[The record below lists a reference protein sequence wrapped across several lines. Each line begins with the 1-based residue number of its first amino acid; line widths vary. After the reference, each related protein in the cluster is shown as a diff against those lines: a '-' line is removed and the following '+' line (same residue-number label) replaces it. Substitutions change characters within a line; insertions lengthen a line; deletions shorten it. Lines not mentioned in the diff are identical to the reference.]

1 MILNTSQITTITSG
15 LTILAGLDH
24 PVRSIL
30 LDSRKISHVTD
41 ALFIAIKGEHHDSHK
56 YLKDVYNAGVRSFII
71 EQEADLTALPEAN
84 VIRVSNSTVALQQL
98 ATHHRK
104 QFAFPTIGITGSNG
118 KTIVKEWLNTMLA
131 DDYHIVRS
139 PKSWNSQ
146 IGVPLS
152 VMNIE
157 SNHTLG
163 IFEAGISKPGEMER
177 LAKVIA
183 PTIGIFTSI
192 GTAHSENFLSR
203 RQLIGEK
210 LNLFAPAEIV
220 ICPDDG
226 ELAQL
231 ISAWSGSKQ
240 IVLVPQVERATIGM
254 HNNVTTLRLEWKNS
268 AYEFDIPFADKAS
281 VENAITCIHCLFVLK
296 YDAEEIQ
303 SRLARLTPL
312 EMRLQLLDGNGDSVI
327 VNDAYS
333 NDLQSLE
340 IALDFLQQHARGRK
354 KIVILSDILQSG
366 LNEKDLHERINN
378 LLQAKNISQLIG
390 IGKGMSASTPLSFG
404 DGLGVRLFASTEEF
418 LQKINVADFAHSAL
432 LVKGA
437 RDFRFERIVAQLQE
451 KTHDT
456 VLEINLNALAHN
468 LHYYRNKLK
477 PETKVMAMVKA
488 FGYGSGAHE
497 VASLLE
503 FNKVDYLAV
512 AYTDEGVA
520 LRKAGVSLPIMVMN
534 AEQGSLATLIR
545 HKLEPEIFSL
555 RTLNAF
561 VRALQNAG
569 ITNPYLIHIKLDTG
583 MHRLGFEAPQ
593 VMELLGKLQV
603 SPQLKIA
610 SVFTHL
616 AAADESEHDPFT
628 LRQLDDFEN
637 ICKQIKKS
645 LKQNFLM
652 HALNTGGISR
662 FTHSQFD
669 MVRLGVGLYGVEV
682 SAEDKGQLQSVS
694 TLKTI
699 ISQIKNIK
707 VGESVGYSRKFVA
720 TSNMRIATIPV
731 GYADGLRRTLSNGVG
746 EVIIKNTRCKVVGN
760 VCMDMMMVDISHA
773 NCNEGDEVIVFGREI
788 SLHELAKKSGTIE
801 YEILTSI
808 SQRVKRVY
816 VSE

>member
-1 MILNTSQITTITSG
+1 MLNTQDISSIVSG
-15 LTILAGLDH
+15 EVLLKGKDAAI
-24 PVRSIL
+24 RSIL

-41 ALFIAIKGEHHDSHK
+41 ALFIAINGEHHDSHK
-56 YLKDVYNAGVRSFII
+56 YLNDAYNAGVRAFII
-71 EQEADLTALPEAN
+71 EHDVDTETLREATLIK
-84 VIRVSNSTVALQQL
+84 VKNSVGALQQL
-98 ATHHRK
+98 AAHHRK
-104 QFAFPTIGITGSNG
+104 QFQIPTIGITGSNG
-118 KTIVKEWLNTMLA
+118 KTIVKEWLNTLLA
-131 DDYHIVRS
+131 DDFHIVRS

-146 IGVPLS
+146 VGVPLS
-152 VMNIE
+152 VLNME
-157 SNHTLG
+157 STHSLA
-163 IFEAGISKPGEMER
+163 IFEAGISQPAEMEK
-177 LAKVIA
+177 LAKVIQ

-210 LNLFAPAEIV
+210 LTLFAPAEII

-231 ISAWSGSKQ
+231 VAAWNDSKQ
-240 IVLVPQVERATIGM
+240 IVLVPQADRVTLGV
-254 HNNVTTLRLEWKNS
+254 HNNVTTVKLAWKNEEH
-268 AYEFDIPFADKAS
+268 EFDIPFADKAS
-281 VENAITCIHCLFVLK
+281 VENVISCIHCLFVLN
-296 YDAEEIQ
+296 YPADEIQ
-303 SRLARLTPL
+303 SRLERLTPL
-312 EMRLQLLDGNGDSVI
+312 EMRLQLLEGDGDSVI

-354 KIVILSDILQSG
+354 KVVVLSDIFQSG
-366 LNEKDLHERINN
+366 LNEKELHERIND
-378 LLQAKNISQLIG
+378 LLLAKNISQLIG
-390 IGKGMSASTPLSFG
+390 VGKSMTAFTPLSTG
-404 DGLGVRLFASTEEF
+404 EGLVVRRYSTTEEL
-418 LQKINVADFAHSAL
+418 LQSLNSVDFNHCAVL
-432 LVKGA
+432 IKGA
-437 RDFRFERIVAQLQE
+437 RDFRFERIVSLLQE

-456 VLEINLNALAHN
+456 VLEINLNALAFN
-468 LHYYRNKLK
+468 LNHYRSKLK

-512 AYTDEGVA
+512 AYADEGVA

-534 AEQGSLATLIR
+534 AEHGSLPSLIR
-545 HKLEPEIFSL
+545 HKLEPEIFSM

-561 VRALQNAG
+561 IKALENAG
-569 ITNPYLIHIKLDTG
+569 VTQPYAIHIKLDTG
-583 MHRLGFEAPQ
+583 MHRLGFESHQ

-603 SPQLKIA
+603 TPQLKIA

-616 AAADESEHDPFT
+616 AATDESEHDKFT
-628 LRQLDDFEN
+628 QRQLDEFEQT
-637 ICKQIKKS
+637 CKQIKKS

-662 FTHSQFD
+662 FTSSQFD

-682 SAEDKGQLQSVS
+682 STEDQGQLQSVS

-699 ISQIKNIK
+699 ISQTKNIK
-707 VGESVGYSRKFVA
+707 AGESVGYSRKFIA
-720 TSNMRIATIPV
+720 KNDMRIATIPV

-746 EVIIKNTRCKVVGN
+746 EVLINNTRCKVVGN
-760 VCMDMMMVDISHA
+760 VCMDMMMIDISNV
-773 NCNEGDEVIVFGREI
+773 NCNEGDQAIVFGKEI
-788 SLHELAKKSGTIE
+788 SLNELAKKSGTIE